1 MQVPFGLPVASVPF
15 NTVALL
21 FTLIQGATASV
32 MPVPLESMTVPE
44 DHYERAATVRRI
56 FRVFADIMKGN
67 KRSSLL
73 DRYNL
78 HSSLHFNRHRRTT
91 LKPAAAAAAAARGS
105 LSQGAAAAAAAGA
118 STNHSAARAG
128 LASSSSLSYL
138 FHAEHAMALDR
149 ASELF
154 KALDKNTNDCL
165 ELSEFAGM
173 LSGAGVPSIKKNFL
187 LAVFREMQPADT
199 DAHSP
204 ADPHTHTHEHEHEHA
219 LRLEVHKASYTST

>member
-78 HSSLHFNRHRRTT
+78 HFNRHRRMT
-91 LKPAAAAAAAARGS
+91 LKPAAAAAAAAPVS
-105 LSQGAAAAAAAGA
+105 LSQGAAGAAVA

-128 LASSSSLSYL
+128 LARSSSLSYL
-138 FHAEHAMALDR
+138 FHTEHAMAFDR

-173 LSGAGVPSIKKNFL
+173 LSGAGVPSIKQNFL
-187 LAVFREMQPADT
+187 LAVFREMRPADA
-199 DAHSP
+199 DAHLP
-204 ADPHTHTHEHEHEHA
+204 AGPHHTHTHEHA
-219 LRLEVHKASYTST
+219 LRLEVLKASYTST

>member
-1 MQVPFGLPVASVPF
+1 
-15 NTVALL
+15 
-21 FTLIQGATASV
+21 

-73 DRYNL
+73 GRYN
-78 HSSLHFNRHRRTT
+78 LHFNRHRRTT
-91 LKPAAAAAAAARGS
+91 LKPAAAAAAAAPVS
-105 LSQGAAAAAAAGA
+105 LSQGAAGAAVA

-128 LASSSSLSYL
+128 LARNSSLSYL
-138 FHAEHAMALDR
+138 FNAEHAMASDR

-199 DAHSP
+199 DAHS
-204 ADPHTHTHEHEHEHA
+204 HTHTQTHEHA
-219 LRLEVHKASYTST
+219 LRLEVLKASYTST